1 MKPCVLFSFETLFAF
16 SYYFRS
22 TKSRLMFNPTQGF
35 EWQQCM
41 DTCPKLRRARPPT
54 FINMEDME
62 EFFRWPTITTK
73 DPSTLVY
80 YPDVDSEAFWL
91 PIRQVGTHILHM
103 RSCQFFMVTS
113 DISPELISCAI
124 GLRF

>member
-1 MKPCVLFSFETLFAF
+1 
-16 SYYFRS
+16 
-22 TKSRLMFNPTQGF
+22 MFNPTQGF

-41 DTCPKLRRARPPT
+41 DTCPKLRRSRPPT

-62 EFFRWPTITTK
+62 EFFRWSTITTK

-91 PIRQVGTHILHM
+91 PIRQVGTHIIAYEELSIFYGDFRHLS
-103 RSCQFFMVTS
+103 RAYFLCYWAEILICWCQS
-113 DISPELISCAI
+113 LGE
-124 GLRF
+124 